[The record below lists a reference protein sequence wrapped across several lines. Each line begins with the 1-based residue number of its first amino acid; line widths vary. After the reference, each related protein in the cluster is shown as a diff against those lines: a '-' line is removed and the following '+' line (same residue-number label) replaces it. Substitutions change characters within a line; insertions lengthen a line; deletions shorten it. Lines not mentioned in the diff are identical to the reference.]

1 MGRVFELSIDK
12 TTCMLVPWVIKNDT
26 FCWTTRILICKLWLN
41 NPPNENRQ
49 IWGSWG
55 WFHIT
60 IATWPREVRSWS
72 DWSRCSISMI
82 STDWSYLKKN
92 THYII
97 IIPSIHIPFSYRF
110 LPCQNPPCFLGD
122 LRPQFKSC
130 VKPQLV
136 PWLFFFRIGLPSV
149 LGIAQDCS
157 ELHPPSVF
165 GHEIGM

>member
-1 MGRVFELSIDK
+1 MGKLGLIPHHHCDVTSRGEV
-12 TTCMLVPWVIKNDT
+12 VIRLIQMQYIND
-26 FCWTTRILICKLWLN
+26 INGLI
-41 NPPNENRQ
+41 
-49 IWGSWG
+49 I
-55 WFHIT
+55 
-60 IATWPREVRSWS
+60 
-72 DWSRCSISMI
+72 
-82 STDWSYLKKN
+82 LKKKH